1 MPLFREV
8 GSRLK
13 EKFDGAAKVIPGEF
27 LSSVFPLFA
36 FVVIPAFLWITRT
49 PRIESRTKPKKKNQQ
64 TNN

>member
-36 FVVIPAFLWITRT
+36 FVVIPAFLWITQT

>member
-36 FVVIPAFLWITRT
+36 FVVIPAFL
-49 PRIESRTKPKKKNQQ
+49 
-64 TNN
+64 